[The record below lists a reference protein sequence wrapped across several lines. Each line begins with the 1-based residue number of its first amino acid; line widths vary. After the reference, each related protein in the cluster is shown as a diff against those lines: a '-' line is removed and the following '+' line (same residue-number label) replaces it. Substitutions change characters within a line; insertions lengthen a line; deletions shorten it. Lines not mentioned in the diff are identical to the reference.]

1 MSLMIREAL
10 PEDLPSILSLYSEID
25 LSGEEPLPTEKAQDR
40 FSRIQSYPDYHIYVA
55 VHEGHIIGTFA
66 LLIMDNLAH
75 HGAPSGVVEGVVVR
89 KDWQRKGIGK
99 QLMNHAMRKCI
110 EAKCYKVMLSSN
122 AVREGAH
129 KFYESLGFRRHGY
142 SFGVQLKEE

>member
-1 MSLMIREAL
+1 MNIVIREAQ
-10 PEDLPSILSLYSEID
+10 PEDIPSILSLYSEID
-25 LSGEEPLPTEKAQDR
+25 FADQQSLTTEKARDR

-55 VHEGHIIGTFA
+55 VHQGHLIGTFA

-75 HGAPSGVVEGVVVR
+75 NGAPSGVIEDVVVR

-99 QLMNHAMRKCI
+99 QMMHYAMQKCK

-129 KFYESLGFRRHGY
+129 QFYEALGFRRHGY
-142 SFGVQLKEE
+142 SFVVQPQG